1 MRMLAGLGAVA
12 LFVAALA
19 TTYLLNGYELFVLS
33 LVGLTAL
40 VGIGLNILFGL
51 TGQISLGHVGFY
63 ALGAYTVAILTKD
76 VGMSF
81 WLALPLAGLLAGVAG
96 TLLAVPAMRVRGPYL
111 AMVTIAFGFI
121 IEHAIAEWDSLTGG
135 WNGIFGIPMP
145 QLAGHAF
152 DQQAMS
158 MLVIV
163 LVAAGLLFYAFFR
176 ASRWGQAMRALQD
189 SEIAAQS
196 LGLNPIVLR
205 TAAFFLS
212 ALITGIAGGVFAV
225 ISSFISPG
233 SFPFLES
240 ILFLLVVMI
249 GGTYTVLGPLVG
261 ALVVVLIPETLSWL
275 GEYRFLF
282 VGVLLLLVLRLAPQG
297 LVGLVTGLWR
307 GRGAG
312 DRISGDDTDPE
323 CLTRENHAQG
333 LRVDDVGISFGGVKA
348 VQALSLAAK
357 PGEITS
363 LIGPNGA
370 GKTTALNLIA
380 GFYRPDSG
388 TVYLGNTPL
397 KAGRAHAAARA
408 GIART
413 YQTTRLFAQ
422 MTVLENL
429 AVAIAQ
435 GRLRLAH
442 GRAARREAAGNLL
455 SFVGYD
461 GDLQAPAGA
470 LAHIDKRLVEIAR
483 ALALGPDVLLLDEPA
498 AGLGADD
505 TRRVGA
511 LLRRVADMGY
521 TVLLIEHD
529 MELVMGI
536 SDRVVVLDAGQKIAD
551 AVPAVVRRDPAV
563 LKAYLGESEL
573 SGRARESAL
582 AVNRSQP
589 LLRAEGLGA
598 SYGASPALEDAALE
612 VADGEFVAVLG
623 ANGAGKTTLMHA
635 LCGLHRPVD
644 GRVLLLGER
653 IETLSAHQV
662 AGRGLVLVPE
672 GRQVF
677 GELSVIDNIRLGAF
691 KRRAGDIGAEVEA
704 LLERFPRLDERRHQR
719 AGLLSGGE
727 QQMLAIARGL
737 IARPRVLL
745 LDEPSLGL
753 APTIV
758 QSLYAILAELRDE
771 GVTIL
776 LVDQMAQLAL
786 SVADRA
792 YVLESGEITQQ
803 GDAET
808 IAHSDTL
815 EAAYLGGDSNADSR
829 APA

>member
-1 MRMLAGLGAVA
+1 MKALVWIGAVV

-19 TTYLLNGYELFVLS
+19 STWLLNGYELFVLS

-76 VGMSF
+76 AGLSF
-81 WLALPLAGLLAGVAG
+81 WLALPAAGVVAGVAG
-96 TLLAVPAMRVRGPYL
+96 TLLAIPALRVRGPYL

-121 IEHAIAEWDSLTGG
+121 IEHAIAESKTLTGG

-145 QLAGHAF
+145 ELGGYVF
-152 DQQAMS
+152 DQQGMA
-158 MLVIV
+158 MLVIA
-163 LVAAGLLFYAFFR
+163 LVAAGLVFYAGFR
-176 ASRWGQAMRALQD
+176 ASRSGQAMRALQD

-205 TAAFFLS
+205 TGAFFLS
-212 ALITGIAGGVFAV
+212 ALITGVAGGVFAV

-249 GGTYTVLGPLVG
+249 GGTATVLGPLVG
-261 ALVVVLIPETLSWL
+261 ALVVVLIPELLSSL

-282 VGVLLLLVLRLAPQG
+282 VGVLLLVVLRVAPQG
-297 LVGLVTGLWR
+297 LVGLAARLLRIKNRAEPV
-307 GRGAG
+307 AG
-312 DRISGDDTDPE
+312 DGADPA
-323 CLTRENHAQG
+323 CLRRDKGCQG
-333 LRVDDVGISFGGVKA
+333 LRVDGVGITFGGVKA
-348 VQALSLAAK
+348 VQDLSFTAS

-363 LIGPNGA
+363 VIGPNGA

-380 GFYRPDSG
+380 GFYRPDTG
-388 TVYLGNTPL
+388 AVYLGDTPL

-413 YQTTRLFAQ
+413 YQTTRLFEQ
-422 MTVLENL
+422 MSVFDNL
-429 AVAIAQ
+429 AVALSR
-435 GRLRLAH
+435 GRLRAR
-442 GRAARREAAGNLL
+442 GGDARRQAAHSLL
-455 SFVGYD
+455 AFVGYG
-461 GDLQAPAGA
+461 GDMHVAAGA

-498 AGLGADD
+498 AGLGEDD

-511 LLRRVADMGY
+511 LLRRVADMGH
-521 TVLLIEHD
+521 TVVLIEHD
-529 MELVMGI
+529 MELVMDI
-536 SDRVVVLDAGQKIAD
+536 SDRVVVLDTGRKIAD
-551 AVPAVVRRDPAV
+551 DVPAVVRRDDAV
-563 LKAYLGESEL
+563 LKAYLGEADLTGRPRDTAFDTASATPVLDSDNL
-573 SGRARESAL
+573 SAA
-582 AVNRSQP
+582 
-589 LLRAEGLGA
+589 
-598 SYGASPALEDAALE
+598 YGASPALRDAQLS
-612 VADGEFVAVLG
+612 VRKGEFVAVLG
-623 ANGAGKTTLMHA
+623 ANGAGKSTLMHA
-635 LCGLHRPVD
+635 LAGLHRPVE
-644 GRVLLLGER
+644 GRVLLLGEQ
-653 IETLSAHQV
+653 IETLEAHQV

-691 KRRAGDIGAEVEA
+691 KRSDGDIDADVA
-704 LLERFPRLDERRHQR
+704 KLLERFPRLAERRDQR

-737 IARPRVLL
+737 IARPQVLL

-753 APTIV
+753 APAII

-776 LVDQMAQLAL
+776 LVDQMAQMAL

-808 IAHSDTL
+808 IRHSGAL
-815 EAAYLGGDSNADSR
+815 EAAYLGAD
-829 APA
+829 A